1 MKLLLE
7 NWRKY
12 LNEST
17 EEVIQAEKEVI
28 DQLLDTSELFR
39 TAWGEMETSIEDAR
53 HHHGET
59 SGQHTR
65 NVMAAM
71 EGVIGELGDTID
83 DATRRKYRLMAI
95 LHDIGKPGTRS
106 EEEGGRIRFF
116 GHAGSG
122 AEMTKKI
129 LEEIGESDVDV
140 VVDLV
145 KMHMDILERVSLLK
159 KDALSD
165 KAVRKFARKAGDKL
179 EMLANFSKA
188 NIRSLIDPDIVPEI
202 KGEAWEEFREEQEK
216 NIALIDQL
224 MARVKQETEKQAA
237 QKAVQSPV
245 EFAKEL
251 VSRGLPPEQIKNII
265 IKTFGKSEQAALG
278 IMRGAGIKYETST

>member
-17 EEVIQAEKEVI
+17 EEVVQAEKEVI

-140 VVDLV
+140 MVDLV
-145 KMHMDILERVSLLK
+145 KMHMDILERISLLK

-188 NIRSLIDPDIVPEI
+188 DIRSLIDPDIVPEI

-224 MARVKQETEKQAA
+224 MARVKQETEKQAS

-251 VSRGLPPEQIKNII
+251 VSRGLSPEQIKNII
-265 IKTFGKSEQAALG
+265 MKKFGKPEQAALG
-278 IMRGAGIKYETST
+278 IMRGAGIQP

>member
-28 DQLLDTSELFR
+28 DQLMDTSELFR
-39 TAWGEMETSIEDAR
+39 AAWGEMETSLEDTR

-59 SGQHTR
+59 SEQHTR

-71 EGVIGELGDTID
+71 EGVIGELSDTID

-106 EEEGGRIRFF
+106 EEEGGRVRFF

-140 VVDLV
+140 MVDLV
-145 KMHMDILERVSLLK
+145 KMHMDILERISLLK

-202 KGEAWEEFREEQEK
+202 KGEVWEEFREEQEK

-245 EFAKEL
+245 EFTKEL

-265 IKTFGKSEQAALG
+265 MKKFGKPEQAALG
-278 IMRGAGIKYETST
+278 IMRGAGIQS

>member
-28 DQLLDTSELFR
+28 DQLMDTSELFR
-39 TAWGEMETSIEDAR
+39 AAWGEMETSLEDTR

-59 SGQHTR
+59 SEQHTR

-71 EGVIGELGDTID
+71 EGVIGELSDTID

-106 EEEGGRIRFF
+106 EEEGGRVRFF

-140 VVDLV
+140 MVDLV
-145 KMHMDILERVSLLK
+145 KMHMDILERISLLK

-202 KGEAWEEFREEQEK
+202 KGEVWEEFREEQEK

-251 VSRGLPPEQIKNII
+251 VSRGLSPEQIKNII
-265 IKTFGKSEQAALG
+265 MKKFGKPEQAALG
-278 IMRGAGIKYETST
+278 IMRGAGIQS